1 MGRTYYD
8 FVYEQTFGPYY
19 NNFTQETLDV
29 INQILSTGT
38 IIDFGAGTGRLS
50 ISLTEKGYKVI
61 CVEKSIGMINEF
73 KRKIDGQYPEI
84 EIHNCSISEYKNGKA
99 DLALA
104 LFTVLNYSITEDEL
118 SKNIKNICE
127 QLNPNGFDFF
137 NHFKVVLDLKN
148 NRLKYAK

>member
-1 MGRTYYD
+1 
-8 FVYEQTFGPYY
+8 
-19 NNFTQETLDV
+19 
-29 INQILSTGT
+29 
-38 IIDFGAGTGRLS
+38 
-50 ISLTEKGYKVI
+50 
-61 CVEKSIGMINEF
+61 MINEF

>member
-61 CVEKSIGMINEF
+61 CVEKRIGMINEF
-73 KRKIDGQYPEI
+73 KRKIDGQYSEI